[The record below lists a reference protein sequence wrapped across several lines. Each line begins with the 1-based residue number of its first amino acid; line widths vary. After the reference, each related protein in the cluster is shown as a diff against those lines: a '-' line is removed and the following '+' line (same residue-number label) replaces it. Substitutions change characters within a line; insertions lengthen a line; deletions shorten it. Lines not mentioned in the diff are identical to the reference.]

1 MFFQIPGPPETE
13 IMGEESDYLIEDFRE
28 HHSESSVHFE
38 ITLSAAKLKE
48 AEKAGLEKTFK
59 LKSSISTSNMV
70 LFDAEGKIAKYN
82 SSLDILQ
89 EFCKLRTERCDSP
102 VTTTSW
108 EDVTSA
114 AKEDFKSDLQQKP
127 VKPDMTPVKET
138 TLQTDKTKLLEAIK
152 QTYGKSTAESITA
165 ILAQDEDE
173 KPEPPKKKP
182 KADEKI
188 KQSPLQFKQN
198 AEPHK
203 RERSRSASHSR
214 YASLQKNGDEE
225 EDEDEKQG

>member
-1 MFFQIPGPPETE
+1 MYPLIMRVMADFQFFSSFTERDVGPMFFQIPGPPETE

-89 EFCKLRTERCDSP
+89 EFCKLRRQVYVKRKDFL
-102 VTTTSW
+102 V
-108 EDVTSA
+108 
-114 AKEDFKSDLQQKP
+114 AKL
-127 VKPDMTPVKET
+127 T
-138 TLQTDKTKLLEAIK
+138 
-152 QTYGKSTAESITA
+152 
-165 ILAQDEDE
+165 
-173 KPEPPKKKP
+173 
-182 KADEKI
+182 
-188 KQSPLQFKQN
+188 
-198 AEPHK
+198 
-203 RERSRSASHSR
+203 
-214 YASLQKNGDEE
+214 
-225 EDEDEKQG
+225 